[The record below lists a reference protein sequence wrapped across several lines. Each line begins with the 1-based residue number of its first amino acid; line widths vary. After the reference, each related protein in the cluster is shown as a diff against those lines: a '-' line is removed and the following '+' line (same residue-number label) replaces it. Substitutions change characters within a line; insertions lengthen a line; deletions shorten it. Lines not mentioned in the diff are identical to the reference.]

1 MKREIEYP
9 PGLNLLEE
17 MSLKRI
23 TLNQGAM
30 IDQCGMGLLTA
41 SIHHELAM
49 KMLNLLLLD
58 LVATD
63 PLIE

>member
-1 MKREIEYP
+1 
-9 PGLNLLEE
+9 
-17 MSLKRI
+17 
-23 TLNQGAM
+23 M
-30 IDQCGMGLLTA
+30 IDQCEMGLLTA